1 MAKILVLGNGPQDR
15 PEWES
20 YYERLG
26 NRRCIYAHPSYIALL
41 SALYGDPA
49 ELFLYQE
56 GNSFVYYPYFKRQL
70 LHCGLRVPDGIE
82 LSGRVDFHSS
92 WYYGGPL
99 SSALDVSLDF
109 AARFVEAFRH
119 HAERCRC
126 VSEFVRLDPNIRN
139 DVFYPTEQPSFNR
152 ETVYI
157 DLANRTREAIWED
170 FKPSNRRA
178 INRARREGV
187 VAVPRGTQDVDTWT
201 QFAGIYADEM
211 VRKNAP
217 AHLRFK
223 EAFFHQLR
231 AALPNNL
238 CLMTAVKGDEF
249 CGAHLIIFDETT
261 AYLFLSATA
270 FSHWPLRVNNLL
282 WAEAIFWAKDQGR
295 SRYDL
300 QGGRPGVFR
309 FKTLFARTR
318 GKFYTLNAVH
328 DRSVFEALVAC
339 NTQSGAD
346 DRSQRFPPYLDSS
359 CGQPAH
365 PTKCFGDAEA

>member
-1 MAKILVLGNGPQDR
+1 MAKTLVLGNGPQDR
-15 PEWES
+15 PEWQS
-20 YYERLG
+20 YYERLED
-26 NRRCIYAHPSYIALL
+26 RRCVYAHPSYIAFL

-49 ELFLYQE
+49 ELFLYEE
-56 GNSFVYYPYFKRQL
+56 GDLFIYYPYFKRPL
-70 LHCGLRVPDGIE
+70 MKLGLRIPDGID

-99 SSALDVSLDF
+99 SNALDVSPDF

-119 HAERCRC
+119 HAQRCGC

-139 DVFYPTEQPSFNR
+139 DVLYPCERLSFNR

-157 DLANRTREAIWED
+157 DLANRTREAIWQD

-187 VAVPRGTQDVDTWT
+187 VAVPQGTRDVNSWT
-201 QFAGIYADEM
+201 QFAGVYADEM

-223 EAFFHQLR
+223 EAFFHDLR

-238 CLMTAVKGDEF
+238 CLLAAVKGDEF
-249 CGAHLIIFDETT
+249 CGAHLIIFDEAT

-270 FSHWPLRVNNLL
+270 FSYWPVRVNNLL

-300 QGGRPGVFR
+300 QGGRPGVFK
-309 FKTLFARTR
+309 FKTLFAPTR

-328 DRSVFEALVAC
+328 DPTLFEALVAC
-339 NTQSGAD
+339 NTGTD
-346 DRSQRFPPYLDSS
+346 DRSQQFPPYLDSV
-359 CGQPAH
+359 GQPASRN
-365 PTKCFGDAEA
+365 EL